1 MKAQLT
7 VFAMT
12 AILIV
17 GIGTAPA
24 FGQILGAVSVSTD
37 KETYQTGD
45 TIVVS
50 GTIRD
55 NYGGA
60 IGITITAPNGNIV
73 YLAQSTPTADKTY
86 QTETVIGGVFKFSGT
101 YTVEVTYGSED
112 RVAATTFNV
121 DVVKMQDTMEPEP
134 TPVET
139 PPVYMIDDV
148 EDGIQ
153 YSITGGTLKSI
164 VPMPESNSLIVMI
177 EATEDGTLTMTIP
190 KTILKA
196 EENGLDT
203 GVFILIDDGEANFE
217 ESITEVDRTITLE
230 FSAGAEK
237 IEIIGTWVIP
247 EFGVIAAMILA
258 VAIISIIAISAKS
271 KLSIIPRY

>member
-1 MKAQLT
+1 MKAQLA

-24 FGQILGAVSVSTD
+24 FGQILGAIDVSTD
-37 KETYQTGD
+37 KESYMTGD

-60 IGITITAPNGNIV
+60 IGMKITAPNGNIV
-73 YLAQSTPTADKTY
+73 ALGQLTPTADKTY
-86 QTETVIGGVFKFSGT
+86 QTEVAIGGIFNDDGT
-101 YTVEVTYGSED
+101 YTVEVTYGSGE
-112 RVAATTFNV
+112 RTASTTFEV
-121 DVVKMQDTMEPEP
+121 DVIAQDTMEQEP
-134 TPVET
+134 TPVDT
-139 PPVYMIDDV
+139 PSVFMIEGV

-153 YSITGGTLKSI
+153 YSITGGTLENIILS
-164 VPMPESNSLIVMI
+164 PDTNSLIVMI
-177 EATEDGTLTMTIP
+177 EAIDDGSLTMTIP

-203 GVFILIDDGEANFE
+203 GVIAIIDDTEEANFLE
-217 ESITEVDRTITLE
+217 EITENDRTLILE

-258 VAIISIIAISAKS
+258 VAIVSIIAISAKS
-271 KLSIIPRY
+271 RLSIIPRY